1 MVIMLAQHK
10 ASDLSPEDRT
20 VVERLLG
27 RELKDNEVVE
37 VNARG
42 ARADAWRAVL
52 DDMHEMHT
60 RVAHV
65 PEDELYALIDEAVEY
80 VRHHPE

>member
-1 MVIMLAQHK
+1 MEDMQAQHK
-10 ASDLSPEDRT
+10 VTDLSPEDRA

-27 RELKDNEVVE
+27 RELQENEVVE
-37 VNARG
+37 MNARG
-42 ARADAWRAVL
+42 AVSDAWRAVL
-52 DDMHEMHT
+52 GDLRDMHA
-60 RVAHV
+60 RVAEA